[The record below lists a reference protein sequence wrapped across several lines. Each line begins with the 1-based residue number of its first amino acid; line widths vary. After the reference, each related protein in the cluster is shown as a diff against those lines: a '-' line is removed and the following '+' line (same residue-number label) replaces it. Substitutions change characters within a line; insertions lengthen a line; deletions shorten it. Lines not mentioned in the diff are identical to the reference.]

1 MSWVSISI
9 NIIGTILFIAD
20 FVLDLTLALTY
31 LKKEE
36 CDYNYEN
43 APSVAKNRIFVDEL
57 NPRKISNLFK
67 KRGHLR
73 PKTPENVHIH

>member
-1 MSWVSISI
+1 MSWVSIFI

-20 FVLDLTLALTY
+20 FVLDLSLALTY

-43 APSVAKNRIFVDEL
+43 VPSVAKNKLFVDEL
-57 NPRKISNLFK
+57 NPRKVSNLFK
-67 KRGHLR
+67 KR
-73 PKTPENVHIH
+73 PSCKKN

>member
-9 NIIGTILFIAD
+9 NIIATILFIAD

-43 APSVAKNRIFVDEL
+43 VQTVAENRLFVDEL
-57 NPRKISNLFK
+57 NPRKISNFK
-67 KRGHLR
+67 KRSLEAKNFR
-73 PKTPENVHIH
+73 K